1 MSSVYWNIVYSKEAD
16 KDLINIKEYLTF
28 YTSKEYASRYVLSII
43 SAIDK
48 LRIFP
53 ERYPVFP
60 DEPWTSLGLRYFN
73 VKSYIVFYKLIKIK
87 SEILVV
93 RILNKRQDVVNQ
105 LR

>member
-1 MSSVYWNIVYSKEAD
+1 MSSVYWNIVY
-16 KDLINIKEYLTF
+16 
-28 YTSKEYASRYVLSII
+28 SKEYASRYVLSII
-43 SAIDK
+43 SVIDK

-87 SEILVV
+87 SQILVV